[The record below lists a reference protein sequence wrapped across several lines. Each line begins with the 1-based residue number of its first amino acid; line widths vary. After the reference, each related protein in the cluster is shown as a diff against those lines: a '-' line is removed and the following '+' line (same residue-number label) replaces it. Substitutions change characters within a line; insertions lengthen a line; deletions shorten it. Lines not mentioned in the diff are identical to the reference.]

1 MISNAMIQ
9 KWLRMLRHDS
19 VLHVEQAEGQYYSVS
34 EIAGY
39 YNNFCGKIQNTKNF
53 DTAGIPQNIALQSF
67 NMVWAHMTCGLK
79 QKIGTTTILFW
90 QWRIGLSVIKKN
102 LAHGIHLAYCTIITP
117 IPLWLRVRELLYWL
131 VPIKKLKVK
140 SIM

>member
-39 YNNFCGKIQNTKNF
+39 YNNFCG
-53 DTAGIPQNIALQSF
+53 
-67 NMVWAHMTCGLK
+67 
-79 QKIGTTTILFW
+79 
-90 QWRIGLSVIKKN
+90 
-102 LAHGIHLAYCTIITP
+102 
-117 IPLWLRVRELLYWL
+117 
-131 VPIKKLKVK
+131 
-140 SIM
+140 

>member
-53 DTAGIPQNIALQSF
+53 DTAGIPQNIASHGNDREQVYF
-67 NMVWAHMTCGLK
+67 PIAIFQYGLGAYDLWLETK
-79 QKIGTTTILFW
+79 GGTTTILF
-90 QWRIGLSVIKKN
+90 
-102 LAHGIHLAYCTIITP
+102 
-117 IPLWLRVRELLYWL
+117 
-131 VPIKKLKVK
+131 
-140 SIM
+140 

>member
-39 YNNFCGKIQNTKNF
+39 YNNFCEMCIR
-53 DTAGIPQNIALQSF
+53 D
-67 NMVWAHMTCGLK
+67 
-79 QKIGTTTILFW
+79 
-90 QWRIGLSVIKKN
+90 RVIVYF
-102 LAHGIHLAYCTIITP
+102 LA
-117 IPLWLRVRELLYWL
+117 RR
-131 VPIKKLKVK
+131 
-140 SIM
+140 